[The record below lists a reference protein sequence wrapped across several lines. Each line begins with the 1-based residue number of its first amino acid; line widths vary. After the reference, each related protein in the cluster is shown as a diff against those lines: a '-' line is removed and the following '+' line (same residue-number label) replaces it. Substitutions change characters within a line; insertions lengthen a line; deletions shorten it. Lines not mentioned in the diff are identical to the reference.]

1 METNKDKQEY
11 DKTIYVTKEQIEKGI
26 TLGPKD
32 TNIKIIILDYDK
44 NISK

>member
-26 TLGPKD
+26 TLVPKSY
-32 TNIKIIILDYDK
+32 TQKLWM
-44 NISK
+44 S